1 MKKYKSLFAV
11 LVALICAVV
20 VTSCEDPLSKSIP
33 VNSVNL
39 STSAAEL
46 TEGESLTLT
55 ATVLP
60 ENATNKNVT
69 WTSSNTDVA
78 SVTNGTVTALKPG
91 TSTITVTTEDG
102 QKTASCVVTVV
113 ARVYPVASV
122 ALDKT
127 SAELTEGESLTLTAT
142 IFPEN
147 ATNKNV
153 LWKSSNAD
161 VASVTNGIVTAHKPG
176 SSTITVTTEDG
187 SKSASCVMT
196 VVYGNNSGNN
206 ESVDENNGLW

>member
-20 VTSCEDPLSKSIP
+20 VTSCEDPLPKSVP

-39 STSAAEL
+39 STSAVELTEGDSYALTATILPSDADNKNVTWTSSNAEVASVTNGKVTAIKPGTSTITVTTEDGQKTASCVVTVVAKVYPVESVTLDKTSAEL

-69 WTSSNTDVA
+69 WTSSNAEVA
-78 SVTNGTVTALKPG
+78 SVTNGIVTAHKPG

-113 ARVYPVASV
+113 
-122 ALDKT
+122 
-127 SAELTEGESLTLTAT
+127 
-142 IFPEN
+142 
-147 ATNKNV
+147 
-153 LWKSSNAD
+153 
-161 VASVTNGIVTAHKPG
+161 
-176 SSTITVTTEDG
+176 
-187 SKSASCVMT
+187 
-196 VVYGNNSGNN
+196 YGNNSGNN
-206 ESVDENNGLW
+206 ESVDENNGIW